1 MRKHELPD
9 CFGVWYNSYL
19 SEEETMGIEEI
30 CGQGFADYY
39 LNGINWREA
48 KKLRKM
54 KIQQILR

>member
-48 KKLRKM
+48 KKARRGK
-54 KIQQILR
+54 